1 MNIFILIM
9 IVIFI
14 VDKLCDLTD
23 LAVQALFIYLI
34 YVAVTN
40 VLAKWGKKLE
50 LKLVLP
56 DDVDAFDIFCYR
68 HEGALISVPTIHIN
82 KDIGAVEIFRENGIY
97 YAVKFPKRE
106 KNLEEENE

>member
-1 MNIFILIM
+1 M
-9 IVIFI
+9 
-14 VDKLCDLTD
+14 
-23 LAVQALFIYLI
+23 
-34 YVAVTN
+34 
-40 VLAKWGKKLE
+40 E

-82 KDIGAVEIFRENGIY
+82 NNLGAVEIFRENGIY
-97 YAVKFPKRE
+97 YAVKFPKME

>member
-1 MNIFILIM
+1 M
-9 IVIFI
+9 
-14 VDKLCDLTD
+14 
-23 LAVQALFIYLI
+23 
-34 YVAVTN
+34 
-40 VLAKWGKKLE
+40 E